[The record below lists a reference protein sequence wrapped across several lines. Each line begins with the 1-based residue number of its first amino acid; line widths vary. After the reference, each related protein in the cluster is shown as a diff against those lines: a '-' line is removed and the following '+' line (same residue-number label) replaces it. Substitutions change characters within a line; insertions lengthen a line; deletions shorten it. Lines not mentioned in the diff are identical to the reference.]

1 MIADNFLQRLD
12 RVRRTGPGK
21 WQACCP
27 AHDDR
32 GPSLSVTETDDGKVL
47 VHCFAGCGVHEITAA
62 VGMDIADLFPP
73 RESSGKPM
81 RRPFPAADVLRA
93 IGHEALVVAA
103 AARTMANEG
112 QLTVADLERVIEAA
126 SRIQAGVTA
135 AGLHHAY

>member
-1 MIADNFLQRLD
+1 MIADNLISKLD
-12 RVRRTGPGK
+12 KVRRTGPGK

-27 AHDDR
+27 SHEDR
-32 GPSLSVTETDDGKVL
+32 GPSLSIAEGDDGRVL
-47 VHCFAGCGVHEITAA
+47 VHCFAGCSVHEIVAA

-73 RESSGKPM
+73 RESTGKSQ

-103 AARTMANEG
+103 AARIIANDG
-112 QLTVADLERVIEAA
+112 QLSSCDLVRVIEAA

-135 AGLHHAY
+135 AGLHHA